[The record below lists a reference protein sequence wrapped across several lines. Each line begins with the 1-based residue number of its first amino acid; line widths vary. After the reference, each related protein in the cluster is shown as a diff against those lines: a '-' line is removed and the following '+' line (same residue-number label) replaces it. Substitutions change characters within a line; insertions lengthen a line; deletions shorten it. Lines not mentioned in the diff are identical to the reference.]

1 MHNPKLER
9 LLTVPLSAQQRTLC
23 RQYGTIQESTNKAVT
38 GCSKLLFKLSGRNKT
53 LLILLIKNNVIL
65 I

>member
-9 LLTVPLSAQQRTLC
+9 LLTVPLSAQQHTLR

-53 LLILLIKNNVIL
+53 LLILLPKNIVIL

>member
-53 LLILLIKNNVIL
+53 LLILLPKNIAL
-65 I
+65 II